1 MIGNL
6 RVNLGIDT
14 AQFAAGARQAQSTLA
29 GLQSSLKG
37 FGAAAVGALSLGAIG
52 ASVDQA
58 IKQVAAI
65 GDLAETI
72 GITAEQVQV
81 FNRLALESGASTDVM
96 ARGLQEIAEQS
107 ADANSKLSQLFA
119 ANGLSAQGREVNSV
133 IRDFMTLLQNARD
146 PAEQLSIATSVLG
159 TRVGRELVEAFR
171 SGAVGVDVATQQ
183 MVASGNFHTNAE
195 VARLQEIEEE
205 YNRVIANIGTA
216 WQRMVVGMIEAGSSF
231 FEWLSTT
238 NDQMIGQMTT
248 PEVQS
253 RLEEVRAQL
262 ALKQAESVELS
273 GRAKV
278 AIDQDIQRLQALI
291 ALYEKANRTAGISSV
306 QTEPGKTDLLVGPV
320 TAIPPKG
327 STGGINR
334 AQTSLAPLIAPG
346 TIDDIYG
353 AGEAIRLLSAE
364 VDTAGGYTE
373 SLTRSMADGLAS
385 SLTDIAFNAKSAGDA
400 FDMLKNTAMS
410 ALEGITQQ
418 LLKSGLNMLLGGM
431 GGGGGMLGGLFGG
444 FGGFYA
450 NGGTLG
456 AGKWGIAGEAGP
468 EVIHGPA
475 RITPMDSRRGG
486 GVTVNNNVVNTSN
499 SQVTTR
505 ATQGRDGSVNI
516 ETLVEDKVIDTLGG
530 GRAARLMG
538 GRFGARIQPRRT

>member
-1 MIGNL
+1 MSQAVIGNL

-306 QTEPGKTDLLVGPV
+306 QTEPGKTDLLVGPT
-320 TAIPPKG
+320 TALPPKG
-327 STGGINR
+327 STGGLNR

-353 AGEAIRLLSAE
+353 AGEAVKMLSDNVNEAYSSSSNL
-364 VDTAGGYTE
+364 TQ
-373 SLTRSMADGLAS
+373 SLSSGLAS
-385 SLTDIAFNAKSAGDA
+385 SLSDIVFNAKSAGEA
-400 FDMLKNTAMS
+400 MEMLKGS
-410 ALEGITQQ
+410 ALDTLQSITDQ
-418 LLKSGLNMLLGGM
+418 LLRSGLNMLLGGL
-431 GGGGGMLGGLFGG
+431 GGGFLGG

-468 EVIHGPA
+468 EIIHGPA
-475 RITPMDSRRGG
+475 RITPMDGRRG